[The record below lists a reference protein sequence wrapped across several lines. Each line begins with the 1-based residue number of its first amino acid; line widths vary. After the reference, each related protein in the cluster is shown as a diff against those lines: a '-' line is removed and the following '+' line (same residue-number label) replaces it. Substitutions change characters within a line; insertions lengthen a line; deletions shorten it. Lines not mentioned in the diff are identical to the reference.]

1 MTAIHVENLTK
12 QFGDFTAV
20 DAVSFDIR
28 KGEIFGLLG
37 PNGAGKTTT
46 ISILSTLLK
55 PTAGRAQ
62 VGGIDIGKDQD
73 GVRKSIGVVFQD
85 QSLDEELTAWENMDF
100 HGRLYRIPKGLRDER
115 IQELLQ
121 LVELD
126 ERRDSLVKT
135 FSGGMRRR
143 LEIAR
148 GLLHEPSVL
157 FLDEP
162 TLGLDPQ
169 TRNHLWTYIQTLNRT
184 KGITIILTTHYMDE
198 ADHLCDRIAIIDHGA
213 IIALDT
219 PEALKSQVGDDVV
232 TVTSP
237 DSERIKADITREP
250 SIPWISGAQQHDGKV
265 TIRMQSAEEHV
276 AELIRSFGEQGY
288 GITSVSIHKP
298 TLEDVFLHFTGKTIR
313 EEEVGAGD
321 RMRMQMMGRRH

>member
-1 MTAIHVENLTK
+1 MTAIHVEGLTRR
-12 QFGDFTAV
+12 FGDFTAV
-20 DAVSFDIR
+20 DAISFDIR

-46 ISILSTLLK
+46 ISMLSTLLE
-55 PTAGRAQ
+55 PTSGRAL
-62 VGGIDIGKDQD
+62 VSGIDIRADQD
-73 GVRKSIGVVFQD
+73 GVRRSIGVVFQD

-100 HGRLYRIPKGLRDER
+100 HARLYRIPKNVRDER
-115 IQELLQ
+115 IGELLR

-126 ERRDSLVKT
+126 DRTDSLVKT

-148 GLLHEPSVL
+148 GLLHEPEVL

-169 TRNHLWTYIQTLNRT
+169 TRNHLWDYIRNLNRT

-198 ADHLCDRIAIIDHGA
+198 ADRLCDRVAIIDHGK

-219 PEALKSQVGDDVV
+219 PDALKGRVGDDVV
-232 TVTSP
+232 TVTTP
-237 DSERIKADITREP
+237 DAARIATEVTA
-250 SIPWISGAQQHDGKV
+250 PWIAGTDHHDGEV
-265 TIRMQSAEEHV
+265 TIRLQSAEKHIT
-276 AELIRSFGEQGY
+276 ELIRTFGEREY
-288 GITSVSIHKP
+288 EVTSVSIRKP

-313 EEEVGAGD
+313 EEEATGPNRL
-321 RMRMQMMGRRH
+321 RMKMMGRRH

>member
-1 MTAIHVENLTK
+1 MTAIHVEDLTRT
-12 QFGDFTAV
+12 FGDFTAV
-20 DAVSFDIR
+20 DAVSFDIK

-46 ISILSTLLK
+46 ISMLSTLLA
-55 PTAGRAQ
+55 PTSGRAL
-62 VGGIDIGKDQD
+62 VSGTDIRTDQD
-73 GVRKSIGVVFQD
+73 GVRRAIGVVFQD

-100 HGRLYRIPKGLRDER
+100 HARLYRIPKGVRDEHIR
-115 IQELLQ
+115 ELLR

-126 ERRDSLVKT
+126 DRKDSLVKT

-148 GLLHEPSVL
+148 GLLHEPKVL

-169 TRNHLWTYIQTLNRT
+169 TRNHLWDYIRTLNRT

-198 ADHLCDRIAIIDHGA
+198 ADRLCDRVAIIDHGK

-219 PEALKSQVGDDVV
+219 PDALKGRVGDDVV

-237 DSERIKADITREP
+237 DAARIATEVTA
-250 SIPWISGAQQHDGKV
+250 PWIAGADHHNGEV
-265 TIRMQSAEEHV
+265 TIRLQSAEKHIT
-276 AELIRSFGEQGY
+276 ELIRTFGEREY
-288 GITSVSIHKP
+288 EVTSVSIRKP

-313 EEEVGAGD
+313 EEEATGPNRL
-321 RMRMQMMGRRH
+321 RMKMMGRRH